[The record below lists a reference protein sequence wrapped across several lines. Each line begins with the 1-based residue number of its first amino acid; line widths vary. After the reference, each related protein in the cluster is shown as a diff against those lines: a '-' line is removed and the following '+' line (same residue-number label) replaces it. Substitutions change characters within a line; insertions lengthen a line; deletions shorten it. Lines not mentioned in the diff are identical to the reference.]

1 MVAARDDELEDGD
14 DDNDD
19 DDDDDDDT
27 KDDDDDDDNDEVEA
41 SRADDLCASATETTD
56 ATAREAERDVLCRAA
71 AKTRWA
77 GERVFIYM
85 MGDRP
90 SCEALCRLS
99 PKCIDL

>member
-1 MVAARDDELEDGD
+1 MAAKDDELEDGD
-14 DDNDD
+14 DNNDD
-19 DDDDDDDT
+19 DDDDDDT
-27 KDDDDDDDNDEVEA
+27 NDDDDEEVEA
-41 SRADDLCASATETTD
+41 GRAESLCASATETTD
-56 ATAREAERDVLCRAA
+56 AAAREADRDVLCRAA